1 MFSCIFE
8 NFHLTLERLSF
19 ILCSGGVHMDIST
32 KIKLAETYAKMSEAE
47 LARKMGTTSQAF
59 GQRIKTGK
67 FSSSDLD
74 AIASAL
80 GAKFVCYFK
89 FPDGTEI

>member
-1 MFSCIFE
+1 
-8 NFHLTLERLSF
+8 
-19 ILCSGGVHMDIST
+19 MDIPT

-47 LARKMGTTSQAF
+47 LARKIGTTSQAL

-67 FSSSDLD
+67 FTSADLD
-74 AIASAL
+74 KIAAAL
-80 GAKFVCYFK
+80 GAEFVCYFK

>member
-1 MFSCIFE
+1 
-8 NFHLTLERLSF
+8 
-19 ILCSGGVHMDIST
+19 MDIPT

-47 LARKMGTTSQAF
+47 LARKIGTTSQAL

-67 FSSSDLD
+67 FTSSDLD
-74 AIASAL
+74 KIAAAL
-80 GAKFVCYFK
+80 GAEFVCHFK